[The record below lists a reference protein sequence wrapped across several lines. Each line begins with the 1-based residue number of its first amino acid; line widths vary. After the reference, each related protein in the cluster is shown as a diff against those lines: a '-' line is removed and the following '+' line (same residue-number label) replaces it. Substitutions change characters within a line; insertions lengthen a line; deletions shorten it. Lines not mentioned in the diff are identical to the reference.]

1 MVDGDHD
8 SILPPLSVAPEGGQ
22 IERRHHARR
31 SVDLLPPEVRDRMTT
46 GAVVVT
52 GICGRLGRR
61 VARVLHRERGVIGL
75 DRRPFPDRPKDI
87 EHCQIDLRRKKAKD
101 VFRNRKI
108 GALVHL
114 GVMHDPR
121 DSGEDHHTWNVL
133 GFQKLL
139 EYVMHYDVPKVVLLS
154 SANVYG
160 PRPDNAQFLTEDAP
174 LLAASA
180 FSDMRDLVELDML
193 AQSFFWKHP
202 NTETVI
208 LRPAHILGTV
218 RNAPS
223 NYLRLPVVPTLMGFD
238 PMMQAVHQDDVVE
251 AIRLALRPGVRGIFN
266 VAGPPALPL
275 TQAIQTLG
283 RGHLP
288 VPHPI
293 ARMTLD
299 RLWNLRLTSFPA
311 PELDFIRYVCMVDD
325 SRARQV
331 LGYSHRFGIDETL
344 RSVDEERW
352 V

>member
-1 MVDGDHD
+1 MMRETTD
-8 SILPPLSVAPEGGQ
+8 SDAPESNEAADSS
-22 IERRHHARR
+22 ERRQRGRR
-31 SVDLLPPEVRDRMTT
+31 NSDAGQSDAVQRLTN

-61 VARVLHRERGVIGL
+61 VARRLHRERGVIGL
-75 DRRPFPDRPKDI
+75 DRRAFPDKPKDI
-87 EHCQIDLRRKKAKD
+87 EHWQIDLRRKKARD
-101 VFRNRKI
+101 VFRNREI
-108 GALVHL
+108 AALIHL

-121 DSGEDHHTWNVL
+121 DNEDDKHTWNVL

-139 EYVMHYDVPKVVLLS
+139 DYARQQDIPKVVLLS

-160 PRPDNAQFLTEDAP
+160 PRPDNPQFLTEDAP
-174 LLAASA
+174 LLAASK
-180 FSDMRDLVELDML
+180 FSAMRDLVELDML

-202 NTETVI
+202 HTETVI
-208 LRPAHILGTV
+208 LRPAHILGPV
-218 RNAPS
+218 KNAPS

-238 PMMQAVHQDDVVE
+238 PMMQCVHHEDVVD

-266 VAGPPALPL
+266 VAGPPALPIS
-275 TQAIQTLG
+275 QAVRMLG

-293 ARMTLD
+293 ARATLD
-299 RLWNLRLTSFPA
+299 RLWKMRLTSFPA

-331 LGYSHRFGIDETL
+331 LGYAPKHGIEETL
-344 RSVDEERW
+344 AAVDEERW